1 MLPRSAPS
9 DDLEDRGEAAVE
21 TLLTEVGERLEDAV
35 RTYTRTGDERSR
47 LDLAAGWTGIRLD
60 LVDAG
65 DELVVVADVP
75 GYERDDLTVRLEG
88 ETLTI
93 SGDRS
98 RGEPGAES
106 VRDRTPPAY
115 LRRERTAR
123 SFARRVRLPE
133 PVAADDATA
142 SLDDG
147 VLTVRLPKYA
157 STMEPTEIDID

>member
-1 MLPRSAPS
+1 M
-9 DDLEDRGEAAVE
+9 DDLEDRGKAAVE

-35 RTYTRTGDERSR
+35 RTYTRTVDERSR
-47 LDLAAGWTGIRLD
+47 LDLAAGWTGIRID

-65 DELVVVADVP
+65 DELFVVADVP

-93 SGDRS
+93 RGDRGGDHRRS
-98 RGEPGAES
+98 RSATES
-106 VRDRTPPAY
+106 VHDRTAPAY

-133 PVAADDATA
+133 PVATDDATA

-147 VLTVRLPKYA
+147 VLTVRFPKYA
-157 STMEPTEIDID
+157 STMEATEIEVD